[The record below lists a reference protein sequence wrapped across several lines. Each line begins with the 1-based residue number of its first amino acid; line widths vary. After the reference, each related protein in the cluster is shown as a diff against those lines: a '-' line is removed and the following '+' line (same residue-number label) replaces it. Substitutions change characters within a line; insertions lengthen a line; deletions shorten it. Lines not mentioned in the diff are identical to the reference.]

1 MLLQRIL
8 QKQILND
15 LMSSNKVI
23 ILYGPRQAGKTT
35 LSKEIIKQTG
45 LKSLLI
51 NADQLKYIDILSSR
65 DLKKLQSLVSGYELL
80 FIDEGQRIPE
90 IGINLKI
97 LHDQIPELKILVTG
111 SSSFLLSDRV
121 SEALTGRKKI
131 YTLLPISMK
140 ELTIDYNEFELN
152 DQLDERLVYGMYP
165 EVITTINYKNKE
177 VYASR

>member
-1 MLLQRIL
+1 MLHI
-8 QKQILND
+8 
-15 LMSSNKVI
+15 
-23 ILYGPRQAGKTT
+23 Y
-35 LSKEIIKQTG
+35 
-45 LKSLLI
+45 
-51 NADQLKYIDILSSR
+51 
-65 DLKKLQSLVSGYELL
+65 LKKLQSLVSGYELL

-177 VYASR
+177 DYLF